1 MSTITKPKPKTKPK
15 ALKAGQEPRA
25 RRSVQAGFMMPLTEV
40 DRESAL
46 DVLRHRCAT
55 LVRDCS
61 TLTLDEAEKY
71 IGEQL
76 HRNRVGAFR
85 AEYPGEPLLTTNQRG
100 VVVEHQGRR
109 GTLSWLEIAAEWVA
123 AEEADADPSDTREA
137 AQVRPFYGS
146 TELGL
151 MGSIE
156 LWQTALGQWVY
167 LARAR
172 YADDAGAVCEVM
184 LPAKHYYATRQHAHS
199 AGLWDLAEELEAQ
212 GRGAGA
218 AKQLAG
224 RARILAG
231 TMLLPGER
239 PTSDDAAG
247 DAEQGEVD
255 RHVGHAEKAA
265 SPPSPAA
272 KQKRP
277 RGKKPADPLVN
288 SCGVFK
294 KFSRVVVPMPK
305 SQGNLAAV
313 LLARSTAGRWYSG
326 YDFKIGPNHNGSA
339 DPKLRGKGHA
349 TPDEALLAGLAT
361 LDGIALRGG
370 GPDKDG
376 KRRFLR
382 RLKWYRLGVLGRLQ
396 KKPPASAPSV
406 GSVAKPKPK
415 PKPKGAT
422 MTKPKSTT
430 NTTASPIKAAAQKKP
445 APKRAAV
452 PKKPASAKRTA
463 AAVPWVNVETVTFD
477 RRMLATAPVKV
488 FQLVPA
494 GTVLAAALVGKIIE
508 TQNGVYELVKQVT
521 LE

>member
-172 YADDAGAVCEVM
+172 FAADNSEADHYLWVM
-184 LPAKHYYATRQHAHS
+184 LDDLAQLGATPRLIELIRCGAWIDHVKGTDARRITKAISRYGPDILVDPKIRVGTIHSVKGQEADKVVLLTTTSAVVERGAETRTGRDEEHRVAYVAATRARR
-199 AGLWDLAEELEAQ
+199 EL
-212 GRGAGA
+212 
-218 AKQLAG
+218 
-224 RARILAG
+224 
-231 TMLLPGER
+231 
-239 PTSDDAAG
+239 
-247 DAEQGEVD
+247 
-255 RHVGHAEKAA
+255 
-265 SPPSPAA
+265 
-272 KQKRP
+272 
-277 RGKKPADPLVN
+277 
-288 SCGVFK
+288 
-294 KFSRVVVPMPK
+294 
-305 SQGNLAAV
+305 V
-313 LLARSTAGRWYSG
+313 LL
-326 YDFKIGPNHNGSA
+326 HECSA
-339 DPKLRGKGHA
+339 VHCMQG
-349 TPDEALLAGLAT
+349 LL
-361 LDGIALRGG
+361 
-370 GPDKDG
+370 
-376 KRRFLR
+376 
-382 RLKWYRLGVLGRLQ
+382 
-396 KKPPASAPSV
+396 
-406 GSVAKPKPK
+406 
-415 PKPKGAT
+415 
-422 MTKPKSTT
+422 
-430 NTTASPIKAAAQKKP
+430 
-445 APKRAAV
+445 
-452 PKKPASAKRTA
+452 
-463 AAVPWVNVETVTFD
+463 
-477 RRMLATAPVKV
+477 
-488 FQLVPA
+488 
-494 GTVLAAALVGKIIE
+494 
-508 TQNGVYELVKQVT
+508 
-521 LE
+521 